1 MRAFIAA
8 ALAASLSF
16 TSQSSNSQNGR
27 PMTIDDLIGA
37 VRVTDPQLSP
47 DGSRVIFVRTTTDLK
62 SGDRNAD
69 IWTVPSDGSGP
80 AKELIAGSKA
90 DNTPRFSPDGRTIAF
105 ISTRD
110 GAPQVYVADPK
121 GGNVRRIT
129 SLSMGVQPPLVFSPD
144 GRRVA
149 VVSDVYPE
157 CSDEACNKRRSE
169 DAEKSP
175 VKVHRL
181 TRLLSR
187 HWDEWRENVR
197 HHIFVAELESRQA
210 TDVTP
215 GDFDSPPA
223 QQEDGAIAFSPD
235 GREIA
240 FASNREGGD
249 REAWTT
255 NHDIWI
261 VPTAGGSVKKV
272 TTNPASDLQPLFS
285 PDGRTLFVRAQRRPG
300 FESDRWYLDA
310 YDRSTGT
317 KRTVFTAPDISA
329 TDYALS
335 PDGSTIWFT
344 AAQQGHE
351 ELFSVPSG
359 GGGVPARVSGGVGS
373 VANPRPAASFVVVA
387 RSSLNSP
394 AEVFRVSTDGKSTT
408 ALTQENAPWLKEV
421 AFAQAETL
429 IAASTTG
436 QKVQYWLIKPPQFDP
451 SKKYPVVFLIHGGPQ
466 GAWDDA
472 WSARW
477 NPSLWAAQGWVIA
490 APNPR
495 GSFGFGQQ
503 FVDEISGDWGGRAM
517 TDIDAV
523 VNAVAK
529 MPFTDS
535 QRMGIAGA
543 SYGGYAVNW
552 ILGHTNRFKA
562 AVTHDGVFNLESMS
576 MATEELW
583 FPDWE
588 FAGPPWTPKARA
600 QFAKWSPHLFAHNIR
615 TPTLIITNERDFR
628 VPVDQGLQMFT
639 VLRRNGVPSE
649 ALVFPDEGH
658 WVLKAVNSRAW
669 HEAVFGWM
677 KKYLITSL

>member
-1 MRAFIAA
+1 MRVLFAA
-8 ALAASLSF
+8 ALAGSLSF
-16 TSQSSNSQNGR
+16 ASQAPNTQPGR

-47 DGSRVIFVRTTTDLK
+47 DGSRVLFVRTTTDVK
-62 SGDRNAD
+62 SGERNAD
-69 IWTVPSDGSGP
+69 IWTVPADGSGP
-80 AKELIAGSKA
+80 SREFIAGSKT
-90 DNTPRFSPDGRTIAF
+90 DNTPRFSADGRAVAF

-110 GAPQVYVADPK
+110 GAPQVYVADAK
-121 GGNVRRIT
+121 GGNVRRVT
-129 SLSMGVQPPLVFSPD
+129 NLSMGVQPPLVFSPD
-144 GRRVA
+144 GSRIA

-157 CSDEACNKRRSE
+157 CSDDACNKRRSE
-169 DAEKSP
+169 EAEKNP
-175 VKVHRL
+175 VKLHRL
-181 TRLLSR
+181 TRLLYR
-187 HWDEWRENVR
+187 HWDEWREDVR
-197 HHIFVAELESRQA
+197 HHIFVVDLESRQA
-210 TDVTP
+210 VDVTP
-215 GDFDSPPA
+215 GDFDSPPG
-223 QQEDGAIAFSPD
+223 QQEDGAVAFSPD

-255 NHDIWI
+255 NHDIWT
-261 VPTAGGSVKKV
+261 VPASGGSVKKV

-317 KRTVFTAPDISA
+317 KRTVFTTPDISA
-329 TDYALS
+329 TDFAIS
-335 PDGSTIWFT
+335 PDGSTLWFT
-344 AAQQGHE
+344 AAQAGHE
-351 ELFSVPSG
+351 ELFTVPAA
-359 GGGVPARVSGGVGS
+359 GGVPSRVSASAGS
-373 VANPRPAASFVVVA
+373 VAAPRPAGSFVVVS
-387 RSSLNSP
+387 RSSLTAP
-394 AEVFRVSTDGKSTT
+394 AEIVRISTDGKTTT
-408 ALTQENAPWLKEV
+408 ALTHENASWLNAVTFSQPESLT
-421 AFAQAETL
+421 AT
-429 IAASTTG
+429 STTG
-436 QKVQYWLIKPPQFDP
+436 QQVQYWLIKPPQFDP

-466 GAWDDA
+466 GSWDDA

-495 GSFGFGQQ
+495 GSFGFGQT

-517 TDIDAV
+517 TDIDGV
-523 VNAVAK
+523 VNTVAK

-562 AVTHDGVFNLESMS
+562 AVSHDGVFNLDSMS

-583 FPDWE
+583 FPEWE
-588 FAGPPWTPKARA
+588 FGGPPWTPKARA
-600 QFAKWSPHLFAHNIR
+600 QFAKWSPHLYAHNIR

-658 WVLKAVNSRAW
+658 WVLKALNSRAW
-669 HEAVFGWM
+669 HEAVFRWM
-677 KKYLITSL
+677 KKYLLTSS

>member
-1 MRAFIAA
+1 MRAFFAA
-8 ALAASLSF
+8 ALAASLSLA
-16 TSQSSNSQNGR
+16 SQSPDAQGRR
-27 PMTIDDLIGA
+27 PMSIDDLLAA
-37 VRVTDPQLSP
+37 VRVTDPQPSP
-47 DGSRVIFVRTTTDLK
+47 DGSQVIFVRTTTDLT

-69 IWTVPSDGSGP
+69 IWSVPADGSGP
-80 AKELIAGSKA
+80 AKELIAGSKT
-90 DNTPRFSPDGRTIAF
+90 DNTPRFSPDGRAIAF

-110 GAPQVYVADPK
+110 GAPQVYVADVK

-129 SLSMGVQPPLVFSPD
+129 NLSMGVQPPLVFSTD
-144 GRRVA
+144 GLRVA
-149 VVSDVYPE
+149 FVSDVYPE
-157 CSDEACNKRRSE
+157 CSDEACNKRRNE
-169 DAEKSP
+169 EAEKDP
-175 VKVHRL
+175 VKVHHL
-181 TRLLSR
+181 TRLLYR

-197 HHIFVAELESRQA
+197 HHTFVAEVESRQA
-210 TDVTP
+210 IDVTP
-215 GDFDSPPA
+215 GDFDSPPG

-261 VPTAGGSVKKV
+261 VPSAGGSVKKI

-310 YDRSTGT
+310 YDRATGT
-317 KRTVFTAPDISA
+317 KRTVFTSPDISA

-351 ELFSVPSG
+351 DLFSVPSA
-359 GGGVPARVSGGVGS
+359 GGVPVRVAGGVGS
-373 VANPRPAASFVVVA
+373 VTAPRPAGEFVVA
-387 RSSLNSP
+387 SRSSLTAP
-394 AEVFRVSTDGKSTT
+394 AEIFRVSGDGKSTT
-408 ALTQENAPWLKEV
+408 ALTHENAPWLKEV
-421 AFAQAETL
+421 AFSQPESQTAT
-429 IAASTTG
+429 STTG
-436 QKVQYWLIKPPQFDP
+436 QKVQYWLLKPPQFDP
-451 SKKYPVVFLIHGGPQ
+451 ARKYPVVFLIHGGPQ

-495 GSFGFGQQ
+495 GSVGFGQQ
-503 FVDEISGDWGGRAM
+503 FVDDISGDWAGRVM

-529 MPFTDS
+529 LPFTDS

-552 ILGHTNRFKA
+552 MLGHTNRFKA

-588 FAGPPWTPKARA
+588 FGGPPWNPKARA
-600 QFAKWSPHLFAHNIR
+600 QFAKSSPHLFAHNIR

-658 WVLKAVNSRAW
+658 WVLKALNSRTW

-677 KKYLITSL
+677 KKYLATSS

>member
-1 MRAFIAA
+1 MRLFMSA
-8 ALAASLSF
+8 ALSAWLLF
-16 TSQSSNSQNGR
+16 TPQPPAGQAGR
-27 PMTIDDLIGA
+27 PMTIDDLLAA

-47 DGSRVIFVRTTTDLK
+47 DGSRVMFVRTTTDLK

-69 IWTVPSDGSGP
+69 IWTVPADGSGP
-80 AKELIAGSKA
+80 AKELIAGSKT
-90 DNTPRFSPDGRTIAF
+90 DNTPRFSPDGRSIAF

-110 GAPQVYVADPK
+110 GAPQVYVADAK

-129 SLSMGVQPPLVFSPD
+129 TLSMGVQPPLVFSSD
-144 GRRVA
+144 ASRIA

-157 CSDEACNKRRSE
+157 CSDEACNKRRNE
-169 DAEKSP
+169 EAEKNP
-175 VKVHRL
+175 VQVHRL
-181 TRLLSR
+181 TRLLYR
-187 HWDEWRENVR
+187 HWDEWRENIR
-197 HHIFVAELESRQA
+197 HHIFVTEIDGRQ
-210 TDVTP
+210 TIDVTP
-215 GDFDSPPA
+215 GDFDSPPG

-261 VPTAGGSVKKV
+261 VPAAGGTVKKV
-272 TTNPASDLQPLFS
+272 TTNPASDLQPVFS

-317 KRTVFTAPDISA
+317 KRTVFTSPDISP

-335 PDGSTIWFT
+335 PDGSAIWFT
-344 AAQQGHE
+344 AAQEGHE
-351 ELFSVPSG
+351 ALFTVPAA
-359 GGGVPARVSGGVGS
+359 GGVPSRISGGLGS
-373 VANPRPAASFVVVA
+373 VTAPRPGGSFVIVS
-387 RSSLNSP
+387 RSSLTGP
-394 AEVFRVSTDGKSTT
+394 AEIFRVSPDGKSTA
-408 ALTQENAPWLKEV
+408 ALTHENASWLKDVRFSEPESLT
-421 AFAQAETL
+421 ATS
-429 IAASTTG
+429 AAG

-451 SKKYPVVFLIHGGPQ
+451 SKKYPVVFLLHGGPQ
-466 GAWDDA
+466 GSWDDA

-495 GSFGFGQQ
+495 GSFGFGQT

-529 MPFTDS
+529 LPFTDS

-552 ILGHTNRFKA
+552 ILG
-562 AVTHDGVFNLESMS
+562 
-576 MATEELW
+576 
-583 FPDWE
+583 
-588 FAGPPWTPKARA
+588 
-600 QFAKWSPHLFAHNIR
+600 
-615 TPTLIITNERDFR
+615 TPTASR
-628 VPVDQGLQMFT
+628 
-639 VLRRNGVPSE
+639 LR
-649 ALVFPDEGH
+649 
-658 WVLKAVNSRAW
+658 
-669 HEAVFGWM
+669 
-677 KKYLITSL
+677 